1 MVKMLTRVSFIIDD
15 INEDGGKVKIKV
27 KVNKAGKMVDRKMV
41 ADPNFKDNPE
51 LLSDI
56 EKTIKQEMLR
66 TYPNYLTDDNT
77 EIELVY

>member
-1 MVKMLTRVSFIIDD
+1 
-15 INEDGGKVKIKV
+15 
-27 KVNKAGKMVDRKMV
+27 MVDRKMV

-56 EKTIKQEMLR
+56 GKTIKQEML
-66 TYPNYLTDDNT
+66 TIYPNYLTDDNT